1 MSHFVFCATLLVA
14 ALLPDASAAAP
25 LSLAA
30 ALDLA
35 VQRSAAAGS
44 ARAGLLSASEAARAA
59 ARLPDPTL
67 RIGVDNLP
75 VTGPDRLHTARDSM
89 TMKRIGISQEWLSG
103 DKRAARQTAADAVV
117 ERQSVQALVA
127 AADARLQTALAYVD
141 AVYAEASLHL
151 TAHLEQH
158 AREEVETARA
168 RLASASGAGHEVLLA
183 SAARGQAEDES
194 AELRQQ
200 LNAAQV
206 TLQRWVGAPVD
217 VLEPA
222 PAFAAVDEAGFV
234 QRNPVVVG
242 LERDID
248 VARSAAAVT
257 ASERRP
263 NWTFEAAYGQRT
275 GYSDMLS
282 VGVSIPLALA
292 PGERQDR
299 DTASRLALVA
309 KAEADLVEAT
319 RAATAEYRML
329 AGDAE
334 RLQLRIARYRAAVL
348 EPAGQRIAA
357 ATAGYRS
364 NQAGLGSVFEARHAE
379 LEARR
384 KLLLLERDLARRQA
398 QLAYRPVAPGV
409 SR

>member
-75 VTGPDRLHTARDSM
+75 VTGPDRLHTARESM

-103 DKRAARQTAADAVV
+103 DKRAARQAAADAAV

-127 AADARLQTALAYVD
+127 AADARLQTALAYID
-141 AVYAEASLHL
+141 AVYAGAALQL

-158 AREEVETARA
+158 AREEIETMRA
-168 RLASASGAGHEVLLA
+168 RLASATGASHDVLQA
-183 SAARGQAEDES
+183 SAARGLVEDES

-200 LNAAQV
+200 QNAAQV
-206 TLQRWVGAPVD
+206 ALQRWVGAPVD
-217 VLEPA
+217 ALEPA
-222 PAFAAVDEAGFV
+222 PTFVIADEDGFV
-234 QRNPVVVG
+234 QRDPVVVV
-242 LERDID
+242 LQRDID

-299 DTASRLALVA
+299 DTAARLALVV

-334 RLQLRIARYRAAVL
+334 RLQQRIARYRSGVL
-348 EPAGQRIAA
+348 EPAGQRIAV

-364 NQAGLGSVFEARHAE
+364 NQTLLGSVFEARHAE
-379 LEARR
+379 IEARR

-398 QLAYRPVAPGV
+398 QLAYRPIASGAL
-409 SR
+409 R